1 MNKYDIAETEAVR
14 LLKEHAQK
22 KCPDGIKIVTRT
34 ELDAGAMGSDH
45 IIYEARSEKTNELLG
60 VVRVQSL
67 KSDYVLGR
75 DASYYGY
82 KEYKKINGYGT
93 HYEITDLE
101 KLKKFLV
108 DALLNEFGFSHAD
121 LAELCFEEIEKQA
134 KLKNS

>member
-1 MNKYDIAETEAVR
+1 
-14 LLKEHAQK
+14 
-22 KCPDGIKIVTRT
+22 
-34 ELDAGAMGSDH
+34 MGSDH